1 MIMAGICGGRSSN
14 ARIRASS
21 SALLFVA
28 GLVPYEAGRGCTLAS
43 SGIVGVWVHV
53 PSREVLLMARSTALA
68 AASPVL
74 AVFGWGGG
82 KVEAALGGWYEPSI
96 ATMSGDW

>member
-1 MIMAGICGGRSSN
+1 MIMAGIWDGRSSN
-14 ARIRASS
+14 ARIRARS

-28 GLVPYEAGRGCTLAS
+28 GLVPYAAGRGWTRAS
-43 SGIVGVWVHV
+43 SGIVGLCSHV

-74 AVFGWGGG
+74 LLFDWGGG
-82 KVEAALGGWYEPSI
+82 KMVVVLGGW
-96 ATMSGDW
+96 